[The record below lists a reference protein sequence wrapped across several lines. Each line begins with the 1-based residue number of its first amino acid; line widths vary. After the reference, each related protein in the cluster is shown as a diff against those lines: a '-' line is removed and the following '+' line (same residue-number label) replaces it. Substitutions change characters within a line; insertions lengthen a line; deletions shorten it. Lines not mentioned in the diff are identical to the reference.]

1 MPTKCC
7 PTHSSGDHAHFVFV
21 LQFGRGRNVASPP
34 EGCKVL
40 ALRAWLGA
48 GVNAAEFQEI
58 FILDDVLVGQ
68 VIEDGCFIQVFAA
81 LCDWAFYIRLSQLHL
96 KAGKKNIQKSCKTSC
111 LEKVLLCKH

>member
-1 MPTKCC
+1 M
-7 PTHSSGDHAHFVFV
+7 
-21 LQFGRGRNVASPP
+21 ASPP

-58 FILDDVLVGQ
+58 FILDDVLMGQ

-96 KAGKKNIQKSCKTSC
+96 NAGKKNIQKSCKTSC